1 MENITNVMINTR
13 EPFIEYVKFTVE
25 LIVNRLHTD
34 DNLSSSISAVDKSR
48 FDTLA
53 QFDGTTLFIFHITEY
68 VT

>member
-1 MENITNVMINTR
+1 MKNITNVMINTR

-25 LIVNRLHTD
+25 LIVNRLHAE
-34 DNLSSSISAVDKSR
+34 DNLSSNILAVDESC